1 MKLSELRQLI
11 REEIVGVI
19 NEVTISASDKA
30 NYSPKFIKDVER
42 LYFIEN
48 RARQMLYNSRSMD
61 QLWSRPSIHKIND
74 EWNKLTEKLFKTSE
88 WKKWCKEKG
97 LLDKYPFEDVLA

>member
-1 MKLSELRQLI
+1 
-11 REEIVGVI
+11 
-19 NEVTISASDKA
+19 
-30 NYSPKFIKDVER
+30 
-42 LYFIEN
+42 
-48 RARQMLYNSRSMD
+48 MD